1 MRRRLAVGIVLSAWS
16 VAACGVLLGIEHFP
30 VDDSNDGNDATQD
43 RGGNEASVDAPEP
56 CVENLALGCQ
66 ASCPHA
72 FCDDFDH
79 EDAGIGARWVSPYTP
94 SGGPLL
100 RVAPDGG
107 AHAVRVDSGT
117 SPPFGYEAFVTTDA
131 GSSYVFIAH
140 KLDRHTPGPG
150 FLGLRY
156 RFQTVLGALDLSTL
170 GGPVPDAGAAMVAML
185 GPSAFGS
192 PVFAIV
198 ITSGGFYLVLGDD
211 PTLRQINRTI
221 TEIATTDLKSF
232 GDQPFLLDVFVTT
245 RARAIAEN
253 LTSCAKVTE
262 STVIAVRANNF
273 SNGCTGLKADLADL
287 AWTQEPM
294 IALGVGSWSNGTA
307 RLVHDNVIVD
317 FLE

>member
-1 MRRRLAVGIVLSAWS
+1 MRRLLAVIIVLSAWA
-16 VAACGVLLGIEHFP
+16 VAACGAILGIEHFP
-30 VDDSNDGNDATQD
+30 VDDGTDAAQD
-43 RGGNEASVDAPEP
+43 RGTDDASADAAEP

-79 EDAGIGARWVSPYTP
+79 DDAGVGARWVSPYTP
-94 SGGPLL
+94 SGGPLVRL
-100 RVAPDGG
+100 ASGG
-107 AHAVRVDSGT
+107 EAHAVRAASAA
-117 SPPFGYEAFVTTDA
+117 SPPFGYEARVTSDA

-140 KLDRHTPGPG
+140 RVDKHAPGPG
-150 FLGLRY
+150 FAGLRY
-156 RFQTVLGALDLSTL
+156 RFQTAVGALDLSTE

-185 GPSAFGS
+185 GPSPFGS

-198 ITSGGFYLVLGDD
+198 MLPSGFYLVIGAD
-211 PTLRQINRTI
+211 PTLRQINASI

-232 GDQPFLLDVFVTT
+232 GDQPFVFDVFVTT

-253 LTSCAKVTE
+253 LTSCAAVTDP
-262 STVIAVRANNF
+262 TVIAVRVNNF
-273 SNGCTGLKADLADL
+273 ANGCAALKAELADL

-294 IALGVGSWSNGTA
+294 IALGVGAWTNGTA
-307 RLVHDNVIVD
+307 RLVHDNAILD